1 MIELSMRKDRCRK
14 WEKEI
19 DKRKK
24 KKKGMSLMTAEEN
37 QTQSASISFAY
48 CGFKMA
54 APSYCRS
61 FGYNKFELK
70 L

>member
-1 MIELSMRKDRCRK
+1 MG
-14 WEKEI
+14 EKEEEE
-19 DKRKK
+19 
-24 KKKGMSLMTAEEN
+24 KGMSLMTAEEN
-37 QTQSASISFAY
+37 QSQSASISFAY